1 MSRFVPKTVRCAI
14 EDVVRYFQKLQYA
27 RITIRNLRRLL
38 NKFEAFARARGE
50 RYLSTRLA
58 QAFLDHFRRTAC
70 TGPDSFKW
78 RYSRHAMRVLME
90 HASTGAHRQQGVYHK
105 QPTIL
110 PKFMEQVITDIIEYG
125 RNSLRWSESTVQ
137 IRTLWI
143 RRFLEFAHKKGLKNW
158 ESLRV
163 ADVSAWI
170 IHLES
175 LGTASRRQALAAV
188 RFLFKALFLRGR
200 LSKPLH
206 QMCLT
211 PRFPDDCRP
220 PQIWDFKDI
229 KRLLGAVDR
238 RSHWGKRDYAI
249 LLLAIRLGLRSC
261 DIRLLRL
268 DNIRWDEAII
278 DIVQQ
283 KTKRPLRLPMSND
296 IGDALADYLR
306 HGRPKVSR
314 REVFLRNVAPF
325 VPLTNALSHI
335 VRRYRRKAGLSTS
348 PGYGLHSL
356 RHTVATQLMAHGVPH
371 ETISGLLGHVHP
383 DTTRRYLRT
392 DISTLRTVGLDPDE
406 EVRHV

>member
-1 MSRFVPKTVRCAI
+1 
-14 EDVVRYFQKLQYA
+14 L
-27 RITIRNLRRLL
+27 
-38 NKFEAFARARGE
+38 
-50 RYLSTRLA
+50 
-58 QAFLDHFRRTAC
+58 
-70 TGPDSFKW
+70 
-78 RYSRHAMRVLME
+78 
-90 HASTGAHRQQGVYHK
+90 
-105 QPTIL
+105 
-110 PKFMEQVITDIIEYG
+110 
-125 RNSLRWSESTVQ
+125 
-137 IRTLWI
+137 
-143 RRFLEFAHKKGLKNW
+143 KKW

-163 ADVSAWI
+163 ADISAWI
-170 IHLES
+170 INFES
-175 LGTASRRQALAAV
+175 LATVSRCEALVAV

-206 QMCLT
+206 QMCLI

-238 RSHWGKRDYAI
+238 RCHLGKRDYAI

-268 DNIRWDEAII
+268 DNIRWDEACI

-306 HGRPKVSR
+306 HGRPKVSQ

-325 VPLTNALSHI
+325 VPLTSGALHCI
-335 VRRYRRKAGLSTS
+335 IRKYRSKAGLSTS
-348 PGYGLHSL
+348 PGYGMHSL
-356 RHTVATQLMAHGVPH
+356 RHTVATQLMVHGVPH
-371 ETISGLLGHVHP
+371 KTISDLLGHVHP

-392 DISTLRTVGLDPDE
+392 DIPTLRTVGLDPDE